1 MKTAWL
7 PLRLYCTSFLC
18 INVVFS
24 STVHGLQGR
33 VDSLEKSNSKL
44 IEEVRQASENESMGH
59 SFLEVLILT
68 PPVISTESPHLPVRL
83 YVNNLVFLSVK
94 VILYNLDVLNIADAF
109 LRNTPGLQCFT
120 GDRLESSTGCWCLA
134 ALY

>member
-1 MKTAWL
+1 MKTVWL

-59 SFLEVLILT
+59 SFVDVLILN
-68 PPVISTESPHLPVRL
+68 PPVISTGSHHLPVRL
-83 YVNNLVFLSVK
+83 YVNNLV
-94 VILYNLDVLNIADAF
+94 Y
-109 LRNTPGLQCFT
+109 LQFRCAKHH
-120 GDRLESSTGCWCLA
+120 RCLFEKHTRVC
-134 ALY
+134 